1 MTSSTLYFVS
11 VPPPLASRLRTH
23 RKRVALAA
31 AGACVLLGLG
41 YWEMQTSTL
50 QAGPFSWSARRL
62 HYAVAPGPSDSI
74 RFPAAGPYDER
85 LGYSRLPRLL
95 ERLAAHGYVVDR
107 QARSSHL
114 LTRFTDLGLF
124 PIYRVKTQ
132 AGLTL
137 LGCGGGTVCA
147 LAYPKHAYRDFASVP
162 PLVAQSLL
170 FIENRE
176 LLDPRYPRRNP
187 AVEWDRLG
195 YAVAHRMLSW
205 SSGVRSPGGSTLA
218 TQMEK
223 YRHSPG
229 GRTGS
234 AAEKLRQMASASLR
248 AYLSGDQTL
257 AVRQQIVVDYLNT
270 MPLAAAPGVG
280 EVFGVGDGLQIWYGA
295 DFDDVNRRLR
305 QLPRDAE
312 ALAARGAAFRQMLS
326 LLIAQRR
333 PSGLLNGAGTRLA
346 DLTDSY
352 LRLLARAGVVDQPLL
367 DQALKARA
375 LAAAQPAAR
384 APAELAEH
392 KAASTLRAR
401 LAGLLGLGRV
411 YELDR
416 LDLRVETPLLGGLQA
431 DVARALSAL
440 ADPAGARAAG
450 LMQDRLLA
458 HGDPARVVYSFIL
471 LERTPQGN
479 LVRVQADTSEQP
491 FDVNEGAKL
500 DLGSTAKLRTLITY
514 LELVAELH
522 RRFAHLE
529 RAALEWVPVNR
540 RDTLTRWAVDY
551 FLAVEDRGLPAMLD
565 AAMQRRY
572 AASPAESFFTG
583 GGLHRFQNF
592 RSEDDARIV
601 TVSEAFRE
609 SINLPFVRMMRE
621 IVQHLMFGPEAAAA
635 HLLESPVER
644 AEYLTRFADSEGRV
658 FLRRFH
664 ARYRNLGPEQLL
676 DALASRMRASPVRLA
691 AAFRSAAPQADAQA
705 LAGFLRRHLPRG
717 ARFDAAALHRRYAPE
732 RAALGDRAHV
742 AGVHP
747 LELWLVAYLRAHPGA
762 SLPEAVAASAPVR
775 QSVYDWLFRTR
786 NPRAQELRIL
796 SMREAE
802 AFREI
807 HRRWKRLGYP
817 FDSLVPSYATAI
829 GSSADRPAA
838 LAELMGILV
847 NGGVR
852 MPTLRIHAL
861 HFAAGTPYE
870 TRMVPVQKMPE
881 PVLAPEIAATVRHAL
896 TDVVAR
902 GTARRLGPALALT
915 DGAVLGWGGKTGTG
929 DNRFETYGRGGR
941 LLDSR
946 VVSRAATFVFALGD
960 RYFGT
965 VTAYVHGAEA
975 KRYGFTSSLPVQVL
989 KSLAPLLARDLG
1001 RPCDEAVARPVT
1013 TSVSAPRPAA
1023 GAS

>member
-1 MTSSTLYFVS
+1 M
-11 VPPPLASRLRTH
+11 
-23 RKRVALAA
+23 
-31 AGACVLLGLG
+31 
-41 YWEMQTSTL
+41 
-50 QAGPFSWSARRL
+50 
-62 HYAVAPGPSDSI
+62 
-74 RFPAAGPYDER
+74 
-85 LGYSRLPRLL
+85 
-95 ERLAAHGYVVDR
+95 
-107 QARSSHL
+107 
-114 LTRFTDLGLF
+114 
-124 PIYRVKTQ
+124 
-132 AGLTL
+132 
-137 LGCGGGTVCA
+137 
-147 LAYPKHAYRDFASVP
+147 
-162 PLVAQSLL
+162 LV
-170 FIENRE
+170 
-176 LLDPRYPRRNP
+176 
-187 AVEWDRLG
+187 
-195 YAVAHRMLSW
+195 W

-248 AYLSGDQTL
+248 AYLSGDRTL

-305 QLPRDAE
+305 QLLHDAE
-312 ALAARGAAFRQMLS
+312 SLSARAAAFRQVLS

-333 PSGLLNGAGTRLA
+333 PSGLLTGEGTRLA

-352 LRLLARAGVVDQPLL
+352 LRLLAQAGIVDQPLL
-367 DQALKARA
+367 DQALEARA
-375 LAAAQPAAR
+375 LPAVQPAAR
-384 APAELAEH
+384 ATAELAER
-392 KAASTLRAR
+392 KAASTLRVR
-401 LAGLLGLGRV
+401 LAGLLGLERV

-416 LDLRVETPLLGGLQA
+416 LDLRVETPLLGGLQS
-431 DVARALSAL
+431 DVARALGAL
-440 ADPAGARAAG
+440 ADPARARAAG
-450 LMQDRLLA
+450 LMEDRLLA

-529 RAALEWVPVNR
+529 RAALAWVPVNR
-540 RDTLTRWAVDY
+540 RDTLTRWAVDHL
-551 FLAVEDRGLPAMLD
+551 LAAEDRGLPAMLD

-572 AASPAESFFTG
+572 SASPGEAFFTG
-583 GGLHRFQNF
+583 GGLHRFENF
-592 RSEDDARIV
+592 RSEDDARIA

-621 IVQHLMFGPEAAAA
+621 IVQHLMFGPEAPAA

-644 AEYLTRFADSEGRV
+644 AEYLARFADSEGRV

-664 ARYRNLGPEQLL
+664 ARYRGLEPEQML
-676 DALASRMRASPVRLA
+676 DVLASRTRTAPVPLA
-691 AAFRSAAPQADAQA
+691 VAFRSAAPQADAQA
-705 LAGFLRRHLPRG
+705 LARFLHRHLPRG
-717 ARFDAAALHRRYAPE
+717 ARFDAAGLHRRYAPE
-732 RAALGDRAHV
+732 GVALADRAYV

-747 LELWLVAYLRAHPGA
+747 LELWLVGYLRAHPGA
-762 SLPEAVAASAPVR
+762 ALPQAVAASAEVR

-796 SMREAE
+796 SVREAE
-802 AFREI
+802 AFRDI

-852 MPTLRIHAL
+852 MPTVRIHAL

-870 TRMVPVQKMPE
+870 TRMVPVEKASQ
-881 PVLAPEIAATVRHAL
+881 PVLAPEIAATVRRAL
-896 TDVVAR
+896 TDVVAH
-902 GTARRLGPALALT
+902 GTARRLGPALALP
-915 DGAVLGWGGKTGTG
+915 DGTMLGWGGKTGTG
-929 DNRFETYGRGGR
+929 DNRFETYGPGGR

-946 VVSRAATFVFALGD
+946 VVSRAATFVFALGE

-989 KSLAPLLARDLG
+989 KALAPLLARDLG
-1001 RPCDEAVARPVT
+1001 LPCDGDPARPVT
-1013 TSVSAPRPAA
+1013 TSVQAPRQSPE
-1023 GAS
+1023 AS

>member
-1 MTSSTLYFVS
+1 MIRSTLYFVPG
-11 VPPPLASRLRTH
+11 PPPLAARPRLRG
-23 RKRVALAA
+23 KGAAMAAVGACALVALA
-31 AGACVLLGLG
+31 
-41 YWEMQTSTL
+41 YWEMRTSTL
-50 QAGPFSWSARRL
+50 QAGPFAWSARKL

-95 ERLAAHGYVVDR
+95 ERLTAQGYVVDA
-107 QARSSHL
+107 QARSSSL
-114 LTRFTDLGLF
+114 LARFIDLGLF

-137 LGCGGGTVCA
+137 ADCGGRAVCA
-147 LAYPKHAYRDFASVP
+147 LAYPQRAYREFASVP
-162 PLVAQSLL
+162 PLVVQSLL

-176 LLDPRYPRRNP
+176 LLDPRYPHRNP

-195 YAVAHRMLSW
+195 YAVAQRMLSW
-205 SSGVRSPGGSTLA
+205 SSGARTPGGSTLA

-234 AAEKLRQMASASLR
+234 ASEKLRQMVSASLR
-248 AYLSGDQTL
+248 AYLSGDRTL
-257 AVRQQIVVDYLNT
+257 PVRQQIVVDYLNT
-270 MPLAAAPGVG
+270 MPLAAAAGVG
-280 EVFGVGDGLQIWYGA
+280 EVFGVGDGLRIWYGA
-295 DFDDVNRRLR
+295 DFDDVNRRLH
-305 QLPRDAE
+305 QPAGDPE
-312 ALAARGAAFRQMLS
+312 SLAARAVAYRQVLS

-333 PSGLLNGAGTRLA
+333 PSGLLAGDRERLA

-352 LRLLARAGVVDQPLL
+352 LRLLAQDAVVDRPLL
-367 DQALKARA
+367 EQALEARA
-375 LAAAQPAAR
+375 LAATRPAAR
-384 APAELAEH
+384 PASELAEH
-392 KAASTLRAR
+392 KAVYTMRAR
-401 LAGLLGLGRV
+401 LAGLLGLERV
-411 YELDR
+411 YQVDR

-431 DVARALSAL
+431 DVARVLSAL

-450 LMQDRLLA
+450 LMEERLLA
-458 HGDPARVVYSFIL
+458 RGDPAQVVYSFIL
-471 LERTPQGN
+471 LERTPAGN
-479 LVRVQADTSEQP
+479 LVRVQADTSAQP

-522 RRFAHLE
+522 RRFVRLE
-529 RAALEWVPVNR
+529 RAALYWVPVNE
-540 RDTLTRWAVDY
+540 RDSLTRWALDY
-551 FLAVEDRGLPAMLD
+551 LLVAQDRSLPAMLD
-565 AAMQRRY
+565 AAMRRRY
-572 AASPAESFFTG
+572 SASPGETFFTG
-583 GGLHRFQNF
+583 GGLHRFENF

-621 IVQHLMFGPEAAAA
+621 IVQHLMFGPEAPAAYML
-635 HLLESPVER
+635 HSPVER
-644 AEYLTRFADSEGRV
+644 AAYLARFADSEGRV

-664 ARYRNLGPEQLL
+664 ARYRGLEPDRML
-676 DALASRMRASPVRLA
+676 DVLASRTRASPVPLTV
-691 AAFRSAAPQADAQA
+691 AFRSVAPWADAQA
-705 LAGFLRRHLPRG
+705 LARFLERHLSPGSR
-717 ARFDAAALHRRYAPE
+717 RAADELHARYAPE
-732 RAALGDRAHV
+732 RMTLADRAYL

-747 LELWLVAYLRAHPGA
+747 LELWLVGYLSAHPGA
-762 SLPEAVAASAPVR
+762 GLPEAVAASGEVR

-786 NPRAQELRIL
+786 HRRTQELRIL

-838 LAELMGILV
+838 LAELAGIVV

-852 MPTLRIHAL
+852 LPTVRIHAL

-870 TRMVPVQKMPE
+870 TRMVAPPRTPE
-881 PVLAPEIAATVRHAL
+881 AVLAPEVAATVRRAL
-896 TDVVAR
+896 TDVVAN
-902 GTARRLGPALALT
+902 GTARRLGPVLALP
-915 DGAVLGWGGKTGTG
+915 DGTVLKWGGKTGTG
-929 DNRFETYGRGGR
+929 DHRFETYGPGGR
-941 LLDSR
+941 LIDSR
-946 VVSRAATFVFALGD
+946 VVSRAATFVFTLGE

-965 VTAYVHGAEA
+965 VTAYVHGAQA
-975 KRYGFTSSLPVQVL
+975 QRYGFTSSLPVQVL
-989 KSLAPLLARDLG
+989 KALAPVLARDLG
-1001 RPCDEAVARPVT
+1001 VPCEPDAARPAT
-1013 TSVSAPRPAA
+1013 TSVQAQRQAPEA
-1023 GAS
+1023 G